1 MVKVLGKLMVVM
13 AMVVFALVGVTHNA
27 YADDFECRGSIGAV
41 TKDNIVVPNGATCR
55 LTGTRVQ
62 GNINVLTNAVLIA
75 DGVDVEGNIQSEG
88 ATRVRVIGNSVVDGS
103 IQIKQG
109 REALLNTVTVGSDV
123 QIEQN
128 RGAVRITNTNV
139 EGNMQVKQNTGG
151 VYIFR
156 NTIRENLQCEQN
168 TPAPTGG
175 QNAAGDKE
183 GQCARL

>member
-1 MVKVLGKLMVVM
+1 MKKALSKLMVVIAM
-13 AMVVFALVGVTHNA
+13 MVVALVSVSPA

-55 LTGTRVQ
+55 LTGTNVQ
-62 GNINVLTNAVLIA
+62 GNIIVLTNAVLVA

-88 ATRVRVIGNSVVDGS
+88 ATRVRIIGGSVVDGS
-103 IQIKQG
+103 VQIKQG

-128 RGAVRITNTNV
+128 TGAVRVTTTTV
-139 EGNMQVKQNTGG
+139 DGNMQIKQNTGG
-151 VYIFR
+151 VYLFR
-156 NTIRENLQCEQN
+156 NIIRENLQCDAN

-175 QNAAGDKE
+175 QNTAGDKE